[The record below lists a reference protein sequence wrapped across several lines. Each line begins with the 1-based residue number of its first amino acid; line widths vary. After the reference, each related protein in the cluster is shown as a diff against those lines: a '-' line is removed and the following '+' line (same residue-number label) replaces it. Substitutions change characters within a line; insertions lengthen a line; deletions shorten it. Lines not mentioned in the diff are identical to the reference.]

1 MAARCHWF
9 WWSTSATE
17 SRYLWRIPSTMGRTA
32 PRLAFSDRLSGT
44 WRSKHT
50 AAACTPPLWRAE
62 VAMWASAFGDEQAA
76 DFLDRVVLAR
86 AEDGDPHGRRTSREA
101 RAREDE
107 VGTPAGGGDD
117 AVPALRLVHV
127 SRGRVGL
134 GAGAV
139 GPGGAALPHLEDD
152 VLDARGAGDGPRPD
166 ARGHLELFGA
176 FVPEPRV
183 ESGEAGRARVDAD
196 LGRRDLAEGGAPD
209 LPDARH
215 GRQRGRRGEAAVGIQ
230 RHAVDLLTDDRT
242 GQVGHDECV
251 QPAGLPEPG
260 VAAGSPAAEHASR
273 HPRVLVRRRPVR
285 ITGTDRSG
293 ATALPRSDD
302 PDEEAVATRTAASRW
317 WILIWFVGLSG
328 RHSCVHEY
336 EAQQN
341 AQCLH
346 SCTLSPSAGAKS
358 AMRQC
363 PVWSLERSTDQVF
376 TFGFRGLPPPT
387 CCPALSTTR

>member
-86 AEDGDPHGRRTSREA
+86 AEDGDPHGRRTRWKA
-101 RAREDE
+101 GACEDE
-107 VGTPAGGGDD
+107 VGAPAGGGDD
-117 AVPALRLVHV
+117 AVPTLRLVHV
-127 SRGRVGL
+127 PRGGVGC

-166 ARGHLELFGA
+166 ARGHLELLRA

-183 ESGEAGRARVDAD
+183 EPGEAGRARVDAD
-196 LGRRDLAEGGAPD
+196 LGWRDLAEGGAPD
-209 LPDARH
+209 FPDARH
-215 GRQRGRRGEAAVGIQ
+215 RRQRRRRGEAAVGIQ

-251 QPAGLPEPG
+251 QPARLPELR
-260 VAAGSPAAEHASR
+260 VAARASPAEHASR
-273 HPRVLVRRRPVR
+273 YPRVLVRRRAGR
-285 ITGTDRSG
+285 ITGAHRSR
-293 ATALPRSDD
+293 ATALPRGDD
-302 PDEEAVATRTAASRW
+302 ADEETVATRTAADGR
-317 WILIWFVGLSG
+317 LGL
-328 RHSCVHEY
+328 
-336 EAQQN
+336 
-341 AQCLH
+341 
-346 SCTLSPSAGAKS
+346 
-358 AMRQC
+358 
-363 PVWSLERSTDQVF
+363 
-376 TFGFRGLPPPT
+376 
-387 CCPALSTTR
+387 